1 MKNQDRNTVSPKLTE
16 QIIREFGINPE
27 EIPSWEELSL
37 GELYALLSR
46 HPSLTELYE
55 VDANAERNRRMDVL
69 DDLRAMWY
77 YQEDGGAPTPDE
89 LKHYGE
95 AAWAAVD
102 EIIRDADTEGHDI
115 LAFYAQVENYTLDI
129 PTGAEQW
136 TPDNIRRA
144 TALLQVPLQHDWE
157 GFSEVWDVMRF
168 EILEGQLDTLVQRL
182 DTQEMLTGRWK
193 AHPQNTM
200 AETPVGTLRRRVSSE
215 LPPPGFFANE
225 AEVQAFDTFQQ
236 AFGFFLDDA
245 YVEKAMHELGV
256 WDPNGTWYNGVNVKA
271 LDTYIGQIAEYL
283 SQNKLLYNNLTSV
296 MGGLRA
302 EALQQ
307 TKQRTLNLLQALQH
321 YAATVGI
328 TTSDDTHGTK

>member
-1 MKNQDRNTVSPKLTE
+1 MKNQERNTVSPKLTE
-16 QIIREFGINPE
+16 QIIREFGIKPE

-37 GELYALLSR
+37 RQLYTLLSC

-55 VDANAERNRRMDVL
+55 AGANAERNRRMDML

-77 YQEDGGAPTPDE
+77 YQADGGAPTPDE

-102 EIIRDADTEGHDI
+102 EIIRDADTEGRDI
-115 LAFYAQVENYTLDI
+115 LAFYAQVENFTLDI
-129 PTGAEQW
+129 PTGHERW

-144 TALLQVPLQHDWE
+144 TAILQIPLQHDWD

-168 EILEGQLDTLVQRL
+168 EMLEGQLDTLVQRL
-182 DTQEMLTGRWK
+182 NTQEMLTGRWK
-193 AHPQNTM
+193 ARPQNTM
-200 AETPVGTLRRRVSSE
+200 VETPVGTLQQRVSSE

-256 WDPNGTWYNGVNVKA
+256 WDPNGTWYNG
-271 LDTYIGQIAEYL
+271 
-283 SQNKLLYNNLTSV
+283 
-296 MGGLRA
+296 
-302 EALQQ
+302 
-307 TKQRTLNLLQALQH
+307 
-321 YAATVGI
+321 
-328 TTSDDTHGTK
+328 

>member
-1 MKNQDRNTVSPKLTE
+1 MFLKSIHPLTE
-16 QIIREFGINPE
+16 QIIRAFGIDPA
-27 EIPSWEELSL
+27 EIPSWETLSL

-46 HPSLTELYE
+46 HPSLNELYE
-55 VDANAERNRRMDVL
+55 ARADAERNRRIDVL
-69 DDLRAMWY
+69 DDLRAMWHY
-77 YQEDGGAPTPDE
+77 EEDGGAPTPDE

-95 AAWAAVD
+95 AAWAAIE
-102 EIIRDADTEGHDI
+102 EILQNADKEGRV
-115 LAFYAQVENYTLDI
+115 LLESYTLDI
-129 PTGAEQW
+129 PTGTERW

-144 TALLQVPLQHDWE
+144 TALLQIPLQHDWE

-200 AETPVGTLRRRVSSE
+200 AETPVGTLRQRVSSE

-236 AFGFFLDDA
+236 AFGFFLNDA

-256 WDPNGTWYNGVNVKA
+256 WDPNGTWYNGVNVKT
-271 LDTYIGQIAEYL
+271 LDIYIQQVAERL
-283 SQNKLLYNNLTSV
+283 FQNKLLYNNLTSV
-296 MGGLRA
+296 TGGLRA

-307 TKQRTLNLLQALQH
+307 TKQRTLDLLQALQH
-321 YAATVGI
+321 YAETVGI
-328 TTSDDTHGTK
+328 TTSNDTQGTK

>member
-1 MKNQDRNTVSPKLTE
+1 MKNQERNTVSPKLTE
-16 QIIREFGINPE
+16 QIIREFGIDPE
-27 EIPSWEELSL
+27 DIPSWEELSL
-37 GELYALLSR
+37 RQLYTLLSC

-55 VDANAERNRRMDVL
+55 AGENAERNRRMDVL

-77 YQEDGGAPTPDE
+77 YAEDGGAPTPDE

-102 EIIRDADTEGHDI
+102 EIIQAADTDGRDL

-144 TALLQVPLQHDWE
+144 TALLQIPLQHDWE
-157 GFSEVWDVMRF
+157 GFSEVWNVMRF

-182 DTQEMLTGRWK
+182 NTQEMLTGRWK
-193 AHPQNTM
+193 ASPQNTM
-200 AETPVGTLRRRVSSE
+200 AETPVGTLQRCVSSE

-236 AFGFFLDDA
+236 AFGFFLNDA

-256 WDPNGTWYNGVNVKA
+256 WDPNGTWYNGVNVKT
-271 LDTYIGQIAEYL
+271 LDTYIRQVAEYL
-283 SQNKLLYNNLTSV
+283 LKNKVLLNNLTSI
-296 MGGLRA
+296 MGGYER
-302 EALQQ
+302 
-307 TKQRTLNLLQALQH
+307 KH
-321 YAATVGI
+321 YSKRSSGR
-328 TTSDDTHGTK
+328 

>member
-1 MKNQDRNTVSPKLTE
+1 MKNQERNTDSPKLTE
-16 QIIREFGINPE
+16 QIIRAFGIDPA
-27 EIPSWEELSL
+27 EIPSWETLSL
-37 GELYALLSR
+37 EEFYALLSR
-46 HPSLTELYE
+46 HPSLNELYE
-55 VDANAERNRRMDVL
+55 AGANAERNRRMEVL

-77 YQEDGGAPTPDE
+77 YEEDGGAPTPDE

-102 EIIRDADTEGHDI
+102 EIIQAADTDGRDL

-144 TALLQVPLQHDWE
+144 TALLQIPLQHDWE

-168 EILEGQLDTLVQRL
+168 EILEDQLDTLVQRL

-193 AHPQNTM
+193 ASPQNTM
-200 AETPVGTLRRRVSSE
+200 AETPVGLLRRRVSSE

-236 AFGFFLDDA
+236 AFGFFLNDA

-271 LDTYIGQIAEYL
+271 LDTYIRQAAEYF
-283 SQNKLLYNNLTSV
+283 SKNNLTQI

-307 TKQRTLNLLQALQH
+307 TTQRTLDLLRALQH
-321 YAATVGI
+321 YAETVGI
-328 TTSDDTHGTK
+328 TASDDPHGIK